1 MNMELATRYNPHD
14 IEERLYRWWQEREF
28 FHARVGR
35 SPGGPFCIMVPPP
48 NVTGKLHMGHGLNMT
63 LQDIV
68 VRYKRMRGH
77 DTLWLPGCDHAG
89 IATEMKVKDGMRAE
103 GKTKH
108 DLGREAFLKKMW
120 EWKENFGGTIMM
132 QLRRLGCSLDW
143 KRERFTLDD
152 GLSRAVREVFVR
164 LHEKGLLY
172 RGKYIVNWCPGCV
185 TAISDI
191 EVEREDQRGHLWYV
205 RYPYADGAGHIS
217 IATTR
222 PETILADV
230 AVAVNPTDERYRS
243 IIGKKVLV
251 PIANREIP
259 VIADDMV
266 QKEFGTGA
274 LKITPAHDQ
283 TDFLIG
289 QKHNLPSPSVIDE
302 RGVMNE
308 NALHFKGM
316 DRFECRG
323 KFVEELEKSDLLE
336 KTEDYTNN
344 IGICYRCKSI
354 IEPYLSDQWFVKM
367 KPLAEPA
374 LEAVRRGD
382 IRIIPQRWE
391 KVYFNWL
398 ENIRDWPVSRQLW
411 WGHRIPAWYC
421 DDCGE
426 TIVAREEPE
435 RCKCGGTNLHQD
447 EDVLDTWFSSWLWPF
462 STLGWPDETE
472 DFKYFYPTDTL
483 ITGHDIIFFWVARM
497 IMAGLEFAGE
507 KPFSDVYIHGLITDE
522 AGAKMDKSRGNI
534 IDPVEMIEKY
544 GADAVR
550 FTMALLA
557 TEGQNIRLSPTRFE
571 MGRNFNNKLWNAARF
586 VLMNIPEGDYALDAS
601 RLTDIK
607 DRWIISALNS
617 AVRRCTELLE
627 EYRYADTANLL
638 YDFVWHSFC
647 DWYVELAKP
656 DLSSGDEARAR
667 LTRSILAHVLGS
679 CLKMLHPIIPYI
691 TEELWQMLGKVC
703 RERSE
708 GETIVLAP
716 WPEPDETLISPEVE
730 EAFETLIDITR
741 CIRNTRANLNI
752 PERKQVDVTISARDE
767 RHAKMVEN
775 NRDYFRRMAGAGEIQ
790 VGVNL
795 ERPALCAADVVGGT
809 QVFVLL
815 DEADA
820 EAEREKLSRR
830 KAEIDKY
837 LASTEKKLQ
846 NRNFVERARPEVV
859 EQARRRKDE
868 LLEQKRII
876 EQNLATLSH
885 GGV

>member
-35 SPGGPFCIMVPPP
+35 SPRGPFCIMIPPP

-230 AVAVNPTDERYRS
+230 AVAVNPTDERYRA

-289 QKHNLPSPSVIDE
+289 QRHNLPAPSVIDE

-391 KVYFNWL
+391 KVYFNWM

-435 RCKCGGTNLHQD
+435 RCKCGGGLHQD

-497 IMAGLEFAGE
+497 IMAGLEFTGE
-507 KPFSDVYIHGLITDE
+507 KPFSNVYIHGLITDE

-617 AVRRCTELLE
+617 AARRCTELLE

-691 TEELWQMLGKVC
+691 TERLWRMLGKVC
-703 RERSE
+703 RNRDE
-708 GETIVLAP
+708 GETIMLAP
-716 WPEPDETLISPEVE
+716 WPECDESLISEEVE
-730 EAFETLIDITR
+730 EAFSTLIDITR
-741 CIRNTRANLNI
+741 GIRNIRANLNL
-752 PERKQVDVTISARDE
+752 PERRPIDVTISAADD
-767 RHAKMVEN
+767 RHAEMVKKN
-775 NRDYFRRMAGAGEIQ
+775 QDYFRSMAG
-790 VGVNL
+790 VGKIKVGANL
-795 ERPALCAADVVGGT
+795 KRPSLCVVEVVGDT

-820 EAEREKLSRR
+820 AAEREKLE
-830 KAEIDKY
+830 KHKTEVEKY
-837 LASTEKKLQ
+837 LASAEKKLQ
-846 NRNFVERARPEVV
+846 NKNFVERAKPEVV
-859 EQARRRKDE
+859 EQTRLKKQE

-876 EQNLATLSH
+876 EENLAAL
-885 GGV
+885 GF